1 MGYFIAIIII
11 VGIIILVLKMSSKN
25 SVQQTINKTSKTS
38 VNEESEP
45 RDFMR
50 QGEGYLAISRPID
63 ELLEED
69 KDGTLNHLIS
79 LLQKGGT
86 YERKYAAFA
95 LGQIGE
101 ERAINAIESCLERE
115 SVTGVREAMGAA
127 LAALRMAP
135 ASKGHSEI
143 ERRKIIQEAY

>member
-1 MGYFIAIIII
+1 MGYFIAVI
-11 VGIIILVLKMSSKN
+11 VIVVIIILIVKMTSKN
-25 SVQQTINKTSKTS
+25 SGQQTTAN
-38 VNEESEP
+38 VENEP

-50 QGEGYLAISRPID
+50 QGEDYLELPKPID

-69 KDGTLNHLIS
+69 RDGVINHLTN

-86 YERKYAAFA
+86 YQKKYAAFA

-101 ERAINAIESCLERE
+101 EKAINVIESCLERE

-135 ASKGHSEI
+135 ASKGHSEM
-143 ERRKIIQEAY
+143 ERRNIIQKTY

>member
-11 VGIIILVLKMSSKN
+11 VGIIFLVVKMISKN
-25 SVQQTINKTSKTS
+25 SAEQTINKKPNTS
-38 VNEESEP
+38 VNVETEP

-50 QGEGYLAISRPID
+50 EGEDFLKITRPID

-69 KDGTLNHLIS
+69 KDGTLNHLMS
-79 LLQKGGT
+79 LLQKGGI

-95 LGQIGE
+95 VGQIGE
-101 ERAINAIESCLERE
+101 EGAISTIESCLERE
-115 SVTGVREAMGAA
+115 SVTGVREALGAA

-135 ASKGHSEI
+135 ASKGYSEI
-143 ERRKIIQEAY
+143 ERRKIIQKAY